1 MDAVPGWGHCPSRGP
16 GARHGPVDREP
27 RPRRTC
33 DLASEG
39 SHRRRRMAVLA
50 RAPELLPRSPPP
62 ARPAAATGCEGSA
75 LTLVSR
81 AQLPVLRNGVASG
94 RCGHLRMRLLLSFH
108 FFLCLSSPAGD
119 GLQRPFHLEML
130 PLHPTPHGCTASHP
144 PSPPPPHG
152 EAAEWPALGSWQR
165 FRRFGRIKRGSE
177 AGGQAGLQGEGV
189 GSELGVT
196 AQAWRGGT

>member
-16 GARHGPVDREP
+16 GARRGPADREP

-62 ARPAAATGCEGSA
+62 ARPAPATGCEGSA

-119 GLQRPFHLEML
+119 GLQRPFHLEVL

-144 PSPPPPHG
+144 PSPPTPPMEKPRNG
-152 EAAEWPALGSWQR
+152 LRSGRGKGSGDLGGLRGDQR
-165 FRRFGRIKRGSE
+165 
-177 AGGQAGLQGEGV
+177 
-189 GSELGVT
+189 LGVKRDC
-196 AQAWRGGT
+196 RGKG

>member
-16 GARHGPVDREP
+16 GARRGPVDREP

-62 ARPAAATGCEGSA
+62 ARPAPATGCEGSA

-119 GLQRPFHLEML
+119 GLQRPLHKVLPSSSFHPFSSSLNY
-130 PLHPTPHGCTASHP
+130 
-144 PSPPPPHG
+144 SPKSFPIISLY
-152 EAAEWPALGSWQR
+152 AC
-165 FRRFGRIKRGSE
+165 K
-177 AGGQAGLQGEGV
+177 GQTLLQ
-189 GSELGVT
+189 ST
-196 AQAWRGGT
+196 HSCSF